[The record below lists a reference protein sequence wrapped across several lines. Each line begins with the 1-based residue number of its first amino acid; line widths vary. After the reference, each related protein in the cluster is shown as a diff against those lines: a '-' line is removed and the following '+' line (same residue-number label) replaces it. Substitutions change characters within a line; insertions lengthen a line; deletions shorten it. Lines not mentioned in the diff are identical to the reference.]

1 MAKINENELT
11 KEQIEKA
18 MACET
23 AEELMALAKAEGVE
37 LTKDEAEAYMA
48 ELADFELDEGSLK
61 QAAGG
66 TPPGIT
72 LICKK
77 RDFLECGGRYATRN
91 NAR

>member
-23 AEELMALAKAEGVE
+23 AEELMALAKAEG
-37 LTKDEAEAYMA
+37 
-48 ELADFELDEGSLK
+48 
-61 QAAGG
+61 G

-77 RDFLECGGRYATRN
+77 RDFLECGGRYAPRN